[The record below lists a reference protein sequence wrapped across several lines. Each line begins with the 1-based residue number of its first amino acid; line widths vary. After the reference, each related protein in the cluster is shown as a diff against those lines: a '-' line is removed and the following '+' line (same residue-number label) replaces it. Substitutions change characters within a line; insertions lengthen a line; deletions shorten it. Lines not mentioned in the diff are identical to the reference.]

1 MSKLDVKDDTEI
13 DAEDKTGK
21 DINADTEDKTR
32 KDININ
38 TKDINMATDDI
49 ESGEDIDID
58 IEEIDIEEVNFST
71 STVESIDLINI
82 KRDEKQTEEFEANVK
97 SGTFENV
104 LKEVWSYIYIFVLAL
119 LIALFINNVIL
130 VNANVPTSSME
141 NTIMAES
148 RIIGNRLSYIFSEPE
163 RGDIVVFENPLDE
176 SENYVKRIIGMPGET
191 IEVYN
196 GKIYIYK
203 DGEFVSGPLEEPYLK
218 EEWVNRSNG
227 YVFNIP
233 EDSYLMFG
241 DNRNHSSDARHWSE
255 IVAANPNMYTD
266 PNIIYVKEDKILGK
280 VLFTY
285 WHHGFDFNWI
295 DGENVNY

>member
-13 DAEDKTGK
+13 D
-21 DINADTEDKTR
+21 
-32 KDININ
+32 
-38 TKDINMATDDI
+38 
-49 ESGEDIDID
+49 IDID
-58 IEEIDIEEVNFST
+58 IEEIDIKEVNFST

-82 KRDEKQTEEFEANVK
+82 ERDEKQTEEFEANAK
-97 SGTFENV
+97 RDTYKNV
-104 LKEVWSYIYIFVLAL
+104 LKEVWSYIYIFVIAL

-130 VNANVPTSSME
+130 VNANVPTGSME

-255 IVAANPNMYTD
+255 IVAANPSMYTD